1 MGYYFLKR
9 LFLFVPVLLV
19 LALLSFW
26 LTRNTPGDPVLRSLS
41 KEGLRM
47 GNDPLSG
54 PEVYIRKWQ
63 ELGLNRP
70 IFYCAVFAPH
80 EPDSLFAIP
89 FPQDKEWV
97 QDLSA
102 ATGNPE
108 CWQALYF
115 SLLSAERQM
124 FQMPSDSS
132 RTLILTRLRELRSEP
147 PQQVGDAIIRLKAQF
162 PAYPLNQIALPAGME
177 QPGWYSLMPRFRW
190 YGSNNAFHEWL
201 KRVVR
206 MDLGLSYRDGRPV
219 ASHLPTALLW
229 TFLVNFLSLL
239 LALVVSIPA
248 GVYSARAYGSS
259 GERLLNG
266 LLFILYSIP
275 AFWLATL
282 LLVFF
287 ASGTFLDWF
296 PAGGI
301 ADIRSQDNWP
311 WYRKLADWSWHLVLP
326 TFAYAYSAFAFLT
339 GQVRNAMLENIQAD
353 FIRTARA
360 KGLPEKI
367 VIWKHALRNSLL
379 PLITLV
385 AQIIPGLVGGSIIL
399 ETIFSIPGM
408 GLLTW
413 QAVSMRDYPVLIAVF
428 MLSGLLTLTGVLVA
442 DFLYRIADPRIRLE
456 KS

>member
-1 MGYYFLKR
+1 MGFYFLKR
-9 LFLFVPVLLV
+9 FLLFVPVLLV
-19 LALLSFW
+19 LALVSFW
-26 LTRNTPGDPVLRSLS
+26 LTRNTPGDPVLRALS
-41 KEGLRM
+41 KEGIRL

-54 PEVYIRKWQ
+54 PEVYIRKWK
-63 ELGLNRP
+63 ELGLNQP
-70 IFYCAVFAPH
+70 IFYFGVFAPH

-102 ATGNPE
+102 ASGNSE
-108 CWQALYF
+108 QWQSFYF
-115 SLLSAERQM
+115 SLLAAERQV
-124 FQMPSDSS
+124 FLMPPDSS
-132 RTLILTRLRELRSEP
+132 RTRILTRLREMRSESP
-147 PQQVGDAIIRLKAQF
+147 EQVKAGIVLLQREF
-162 PAYPLNQIALPAGME
+162 SRPELSRIALPVESE
-177 QPGWYSLMPRFRW
+177 QAVLPAFLPRFHW
-190 YGSNNAFHEWL
+190 YGSQNAFHQWL
-201 KRVVR
+201 MQILRL
-206 MDLGLSYRDGRPV
+206 DLGFSYRDGRPV
-219 ASHLPTALLW
+219 ISHLPNALLW
-229 TFLVNFLSLL
+229 TFLVNFLSLI

-248 GVYSARAYGSS
+248 GVYAARSYGSA

-287 ASGTFLDWF
+287 AAGTFLDWF

-301 ADIRSQDNWP
+301 ADIRHQENWP
-311 WYRKLADWSWHLVLP
+311 WYRKLSDWAWHLVLP

-339 GQVRNAMLENIQAD
+339 SQVRNAMLENIQAD

-360 KGLPEKI
+360 KGLAEKK

-379 PLITLV
+379 PLITLI

-442 DFLYRIADPRIRLE
+442 DFLYRLADPRIRLE
-456 KS
+456 NR